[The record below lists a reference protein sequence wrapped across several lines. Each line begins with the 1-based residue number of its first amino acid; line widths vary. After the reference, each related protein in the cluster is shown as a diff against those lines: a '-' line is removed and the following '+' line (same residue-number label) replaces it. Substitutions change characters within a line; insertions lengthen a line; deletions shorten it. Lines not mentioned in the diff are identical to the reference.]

1 MKRFVLLCSLKKVFC
16 LIMLFLFL
24 SVFAKAEYDVF
35 VNPGKAGSVKVT
47 TNNDGSVSLMPYAEA
62 GYVFRYYRLS
72 STSDGGYNWFYH
84 GQYYD
89 VPVQISFSKV
99 SDRHDLYQYGFY
111 FAKSSATYTITV
123 KSNNTSYGTVTG
135 GGTYVINASAI
146 IQAEPGHAYQFTQW
160 SDGNTDNP
168 RIVIVTE
175 DKEYTA
181 VFDLIKY
188 SVKFVDADG
197 VQIGD
202 TQILE
207 EGQSA
212 TPPTPP
218 AREGYTFVGWIG
230 KYTSVN
236 KNATIYASY
245 YKNSDIPE
253 LQQGALQGLFS
264 ISATQQV
271 HFSQGNLQ
279 YLASTNTWR
288 FAENQYDIAGSTSN
302 ASISSSHND
311 WIDLFGWGTSGWNSG
326 ANAYLPYSTSTT
338 EADYVPGNNI
348 ANNLKDAYAKADWGV
363 YNAMYNGGGVA
374 GVWRTL
380 TIDEWEYLCFHR
392 ENAEAKRSLAT
403 VNNIPGYILL
413 PDDWKLPAGI
423 SFTENTSNSTTNI
436 YDKAQ
441 WQKMEA
447 NGAIFLPTAGYRNG
461 VEVYSEKSFGDYW
474 LATSYDANNANRFY
488 FRKDRMFDISASNEQ
503 RHYGFSVRLVYP
515 PTFAITV
522 NSADSSMGSATG
534 GGTYSSGSTQTIQA
548 TPNDCYQFTK
558 WSDGNTDNPRTII
571 VDGDATYTAIF
582 EKDTYTITVEPADET
597 QGTVTIELVDDTPS
611 TQGIGTF
618 SVSATKQVTFS
629 PGNLQYHPANDEW
642 RFAESQLDY
651 IGKANSNCSSTYNG
665 WLDLFGWSTSATH
678 FGVST
683 STDYNDYSGSFV
695 DWGTNKIGNDAPNT
709 WRTLTFDEWNY
720 LLKYRNNASS
730 LCGVA
735 QVNGVNGLIFLPD
748 NWICPVGVT
757 FKSGFYNSNHS
768 VDYYA
773 AHQTFT
779 ADQWSK
785 LEAAGAV
792 FLPAACSRSGSTVY
806 YVQGYGDYWS
816 ASENLNINA
825 NFLDFGSDEAGMYN
839 TGRYHGMSVRLVKDL
854 R

>member
-1 MKRFVLLCSLKKVFC
+1 MQKIVLLF
-16 LIMLFLFL
+16 IL
-24 SVFAKAEYDVF
+24 SSIICVMH
-35 VNPGKAGSVKVT
+35 AGEWITLPQLQTIVGYVT
-47 TNNDGSVSLMPYAEA
+47 ADDGSVVLNNSSKNYLFQEMRVTFSSNSSEA
-62 GYVFRYYRLS
+62 YSYIMIRYPENGNKALEFSFESWYSYRIGGIRWNDYFNKRGSSVSGQTNTKEYNLCVECNSSNDQYFYVS
-72 STSDGGYNWFYH
+72 SWQKNFIPE
-84 GQYYD
+84 Q
-89 VPVQISFSKV
+89 VQI
-99 SDRHDLYQYGFY
+99 
-111 FAKSSATYTITV
+111 
-123 KSNNTSYGTVTG
+123 
-135 GGTYVINASAI
+135 YVE
-146 IQAEPGHAYQFTQW
+146 QAY
-160 SDGNTDNP
+160 
-168 RIVIVTE
+168 
-175 DKEYTA
+175 
-181 VFDLIKY
+181 Y
-188 SVKFVDADG
+188 SIKFVDADG
-197 VQIGD
+197 IQIGE

-218 AREGYTFVGWIG
+218 SREGYTFVGWIG
-230 KYTSVN
+230 KYTSVD

-288 FAENQYDIAGSTSN
+288 FAENQYDIVGSTSN

-413 PDDWKLPAGI
+413 PDDWKLPTGI

-474 LATSYDANNANRFY
+474 LATSYDADNANRFY
-488 FRKDRMFDISASNEQ
+488 FRKDRMFDISESNEQ

-534 GGTYSSGSTQTIQA
+534 GGTYSSGTTQSIQA

-571 VDGDATYTAIF
+571 VEGDATYTAIF

-597 QGTVTIELVDDTPS
+597 QGTVTIELADDTPS

-629 PGNLQYHPANDEW
+629 PGNLQYHPANKKW
-642 RFAESQLDY
+642 RFAENQTDY
-651 IGKANSNCSSTYNG
+651 IGNANSNISSNYNG
-665 WLDLFGWSTSATH
+665 WLDLFGWSTSTNN

-683 STDYNDYSGSFV
+683 SKDDRNDYRGSFV
-695 DWGTNKIGNDAPNT
+695 DWGTNQIGADAPNT
-709 WRTLTFDEWNY
+709 WRTLTRNEWGY
-720 LLKYRNNASS
+720 LLETRPNASS

-735 QVNGVNGLIFLPD
+735 QVNGVNGLILLPD
-748 NWICPVGVT
+748 NWTCPSGVT
-757 FKSGFYNSNHS
+757 FKSGFHS
-768 VDYYA
+768 SDGVEYYA
-773 AHQTFT
+773 AYQTFT
-779 ADQWSK
+779 AEQWSK
-785 LEAAGAV
+785 LESAGAV
-792 FLPAACSRSGSTVY
+792 FLPAAGHRSGSYVY
-806 YVQGYGDYWS
+806 DVQDYGYYWS
-816 ASENLNINA
+816 ATEYESISAYYLSFRSNRA
-825 NFLDFGSDEAGMYN
+825 SMGGASRFY
-839 TGRYHGMSVRLVKDL
+839 GRSVRLVKDL